1 MEANTIYQKINI
13 ARQRI
18 AAMQLSKDGKNAFA
32 QYDYFTPELV
42 QKMVDKGIEGLDIFV
57 KFGICR
63 DEDSMPVCTL
73 TIMNADGKGP
83 EVNFGYITE
92 VPDVKATNAAQRYG
106 ALQTYAKRY
115 MLMNAFNI
123 TDNTL
128 DFDAQTDK
136 RKDMSKATFDKIMTQ
151 LTTPDAKKKALEF
164 IKQYKDSELTTK
176 IIEACQK

>member
-1 MEANTIYQKINI
+1 MEANTIYQKINV

-42 QKMVDKGIEGLDIFV
+42 QKMVDKGIEGLDILV
-57 KFGICR
+57 KFDMIR
-63 DEDSMPVCTL
+63 DEGFPVCKLSIIECL
-73 TIMNADGKGP
+73 TGASCI
-83 EVNFGYITE
+83 FTYITE

-136 RKDMSKATFDKIMTQ
+136 RKDMSKATFDKIIASI
-151 LTTPDAKKKALEF
+151 TPESKSKVLEF

-176 IIEACQK
+176 IIESCQK